1 MFVPFLFKWGVFTKR
16 CLSFFF
22 LYIFEA
28 GKANY
33 PNLLARPG
41 LIVKKLNNL
50 YEILYWN
57 LYAYYTLKK
66 ERKKKK
72 LNTPESL

>member
-1 MFVPFLFKWGVFTKR
+1 MFK
-16 CLSFFF
+16 FFF